1 MPETTKPKQ
10 EPRLGP
16 TAFAPAEFKR
26 IIYSGIAERGVR
38 PADVL
43 YPSYWAYHAA
53 SLKPWDRVEI
63 RAEDGTWYGEYLV
76 LESSRT
82 WAKMFPLRVVMLT
95 PADVAETQAIKAN
108 EANAPVLAAV
118 PAADPKTDEDSYQIK
133 FRGPRKWSV
142 IRRSDNAVMAEE
154 LGSGKSAKDWL
165 ANHLSDKKEPAT
177 A

>member
-43 YPSYWAYHAA
+43 DPSYWAYHAA
-53 SLKPWDRVEI
+53 SLKPWDRVEV

-95 PADVAETQAIKAN
+95 PADVAETQAAKAN
-108 EANAPVLAAV
+108 EASAS
-118 PAADPKTDEDSYQIK
+118 EDSYQIK

-142 IRRSDNAVMAEE
+142 IRRSDNAVMVEE
-154 LGSGKSAKDWL
+154 LGSDKSAKDWL
-165 ANHLSDKKEPAT
+165 TNHLSGAKEPAT
-177 A
+177 V